1 MSIRMAGKP
10 RPVTI
15 LVIAAANVATLT
27 TAVVALPA
35 TASHGTRAHRSER
48 HAEYAKS
55 VNVDEISQVIADYS
69 ATRKRIRREGR

>member
-10 RPVTI
+10 RLATI
-15 LVIAAANVATLT
+15 VVIAAANVATLT

-35 TASHGTRAHRSER
+35 TEAHGTRGHRSER
-48 HAEYAKS
+48 HTEYAKS

-69 ATRKRIRREGR
+69 AKRKRIRREGR